1 MRFIYHRAL
10 VLAVN
15 MQVFSDVLLSKIL
28 ANTVCVLWN
37 HVHEWINDNGYSTTV
52 SLVSV
57 RSLARPVNAEQT
69 YKLLSLV

>member
-28 ANTVCVLWN
+28 AITVCVLWN
-37 HVHEWINDNGYSTTV
+37 HVHE
-52 SLVSV
+52 
-57 RSLARPVNAEQT
+57 
-69 YKLLSLV
+69 